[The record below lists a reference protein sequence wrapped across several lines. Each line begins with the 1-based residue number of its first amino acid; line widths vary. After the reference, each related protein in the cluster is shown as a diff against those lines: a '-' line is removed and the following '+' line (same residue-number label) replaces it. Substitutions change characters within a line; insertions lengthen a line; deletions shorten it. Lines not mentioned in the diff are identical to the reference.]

1 MKINI
6 QEIASLING
15 SVSGDINTEIINLS
29 KIEDAVSG
37 DLTFLYLPA
46 YDKYFPTTKAS
57 AIIVKT
63 GFSKS
68 RKDITYIEVDSPEKA
83 FFAILKK
90 FFTPEFTLNGIDPS
104 AFVHP
109 TAKLA
114 ANVAIGKNVVISSGC
129 IIEANTKIFHNTVLS
144 ENVSIGSGCLI
155 HANVSV
161 RENSVLG
168 KDVIIH
174 SGTVIGSDGF
184 GYSANNKGGYEK
196 IPQIGN
202 VILEDEVEI
211 GSNVSIDRA
220 AMGSTIIRRGCK
232 IDNLVQIAHN
242 VILGE
247 DTVVS
252 AQAGISGSTKIGKHC
267 ILAGQAGLVGHIEL
281 GDNVVITAQSGVS
294 KSILKPGYYSGSPA
308 MDMRSYQKMQA
319 QVRFIPDYADRIKEL
334 ESELKK
340 LKDDLKLD

>member
-1 MKINI
+1 MKISI
-6 QEIASLING
+6 KEIASLING
-15 SVSGDINTEIINLS
+15 SVSGDNSIQIDNVA
-29 KIEDAVSG
+29 KIEEAKSG

-46 YDKYFPTTKAS
+46 YDKYFSSTNAS

-68 RKDITYIEVDSPEKA
+68 RNDITYIEVGSPEKA

-90 FFTPEFTLNGIDPS
+90 YFTPEFSLSGIDPS
-104 AFVHP
+104 AYIHP
-109 TAKLA
+109 TAKLSE
-114 ANVAIGKNVVISSGC
+114 NVAIGKNVVISSGC
-129 IIEANTKIFHNTVLS
+129 KVGANTKIFHNTVLS
-144 ENVSIGSGCLI
+144 ENVSIGKDSLI
-155 HANVSV
+155 HANVSI
-161 RENSVLG
+161 REKCVLG
-168 KDVIIH
+168 NNVIIH

-184 GYSANNKGGYEK
+184 GYSTNDTGGYEK

-202 VILEDEVEI
+202 VVIEDDVEL

-220 AMGSTIIRRGCK
+220 ALGSTIIKRGCK

-247 DTVVS
+247 DSVVS
-252 AQAGISGSTKIGKHC
+252 AQSGVSGSTKIGKHC

-281 GDNVVITAQSGVS
+281 GDNVIITAQSGVS

-308 MDMRSYQKMQA
+308 MEMRAHQKMQA
-319 QVRFIPDYADRIKEL
+319 QVRFITDYAERIKEL
-334 ESELKK
+334 ENKIKSLQELLPK
-340 LKDDLKLD
+340 

>member
-15 SVSGDINTEIINLS
+15 SVSGDSNIEIINLS
-29 KIEDAVSG
+29 KIEDAVAG

-46 YDKYFPTTKAS
+46 YDKYFSTTKAS

-68 RKDITYIEVDSPEKA
+68 RNDITYIEVDSPEKA

-104 AFVHP
+104 SFIHP

-114 ANVAIGKNVVISSGC
+114 ANVAIGKNVVVSSGC
-129 IIEANTKIFHNTVLS
+129 IIGTNTKIFHNTVLS
-144 ENVSIGSGCLI
+144 ENVSIGSGCLV
-155 HANVSV
+155 HSNVSV

-168 KDVIIH
+168 NDVIIH

-184 GYSANNKGGYEK
+184 GYSANDKGEYEK

-202 VILEDEVEI
+202 VILEDDVEI

-220 AMGSTIIRRGCK
+220 ALGSTIVRRGCK

-242 VILGE
+242 VVLGE

-294 KSILKPGYYSGSPA
+294 KSILKAGYYSGSPA
-308 MDMRSYQKMQA
+308 MEMRSYQKMQA
-319 QVRFIPDYADRIKEL
+319 QVRFIPDYAERIKEL

-340 LKDDLKLD
+340 IKDNLKLS